1 MPILPRLRAAAD
13 AGRNGG
19 KMITLTPNAIRELK
33 RMMEKD
39 GKTDQAL
46 RIGVKGGGCS
56 GLSYVMNFD
65 AGGPKEWDEVFDF
78 DGLRVFVDKK
88 SYLYVN
94 GMEVE
99 FSTELPDVGFKF
111 RNPNA
116 AGSCGCG
123 TSFSV

>member
-1 MPILPRLRAAAD
+1 
-13 AGRNGG
+13 
-19 KMITLTPNAIRELK
+19 MITLTPNAIRELK